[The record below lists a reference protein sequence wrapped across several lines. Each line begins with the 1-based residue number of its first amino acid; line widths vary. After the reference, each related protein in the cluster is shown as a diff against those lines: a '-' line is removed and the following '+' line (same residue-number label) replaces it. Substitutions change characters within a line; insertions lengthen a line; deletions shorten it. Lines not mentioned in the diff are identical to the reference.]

1 MNLIGITGPA
11 LLVALLSVAA
21 GCIGAAPEAADTADT
36 TVDAITAVS
45 CSQSLTAAAVTRQVV
60 SVDEPTRLTVE
71 LVTLTPAPYMLRA
84 SSLTFPPGFALV
96 GLASKPC
103 TLFNG
108 TYRCAHEA
116 TLEATTACTGTGSY
130 TMWLDYR
137 TTVTGGCWGRPTQT
151 QRVDFSLTT
160 ENFCAVT
167 TVR

>member
-1 MNLIGITGPA
+1 MNLIAITRPA
-11 LLVALLSVAA
+11 LLVALLSVAT
-21 GCIGAAPEAADTADT
+21 GCIGAPPEGDDATGTAT
-36 TVDAITAVS
+36 DAITAA
-45 CSQSLTAAAVTRQVV
+45 CTPTLTASAITRQVV
-60 SVDEPTRLTVE
+60 SVEEPTRLTVE
-71 LVTLTPAPYMLRA
+71 LVTLTAAPFMLRA
-84 SSLTFPPGFALV
+84 SSLTFPPGFELV

-116 TLEATTACTGTGSY
+116 TLEATTACNGTGAY

-137 TTVTGGCWGRPTQT
+137 TTVTGGCWGRTTQP

-160 ENFCAVT
+160 ENFCSVT